1 MVFTTNGIVLRTTR
15 YGETSIITQIYTEL
29 FGIQSYIV
37 KGVHQSTRRK
47 PVQAVYFQPGAILAL
62 EVYHHQQKQLQFI
75 KEFSWSYIYQNVL
88 NDVKRHTVTLY
99 IVELLQHSLQ
109 QPEAHVELFYLT
121 QEALQLT
128 DTGNDV
134 LVANLPIYFTLQ
146 AAAILGFQIQGLYN
160 VATPWLDLQ
169 EGFYVSTQP
178 NHVYFME
185 KETAK
190 ATAAL
195 LQIMPKQIE
204 TIGEVV
210 LNQSTRR
217 AILQA
222 LQLYLSLHIPGFG
235 KLKSLDILQEIL
247 SA

>member
-37 KGVHQSTRRK
+37 KGVHQLTRRK
-47 PVQAVYFQPGAILAL
+47 PAQAVYFQPGAILAL

-75 KEFSWSYIYQNVL
+75 KEFGWSYIYQNVL
-88 NDVKRHTVTLY
+88 TDVKRHTVTLY

-121 QEALQLT
+121 KEVLQLT
-128 DTGNDV
+128 DTCQDAFI
-134 LVANLPIYFTLQ
+134 ANLPIYFTLQ
-146 AAAILGFQIQGLYN
+146 AAAILGFQIQGEYS
-160 VATPWLDLQ
+160 AITPWLDLQ
-169 EGFYVSTQP
+169 EGFYVSGRP
-178 NHVYFME
+178 NHEYVME
-185 KETAK
+185 NESAK

-195 LQIMPKQIE
+195 LHILPEQMEHID
-204 TIGEVV
+204 EVV
-210 LNQSTRR
+210 LNQNIRR
-217 AILQA
+217 NILQS
-222 LQLYLSLHIPGFG
+222 LQLYLALHIPGFG
-235 KLKSLDILQEIL
+235 KLKSLAILQEIL